1 MKIINIKRL
10 AMATA
15 MLLAVNMNANAQD
28 GLKNTVQQQTAKAQV
43 DLARQR
49 DIERIQS
56 ERRQARAAQEK
67 AKQDACGQ
75 TGTLPQANLKNGD
88 VDFFYDN
95 GKRMGIYHSKTK
107 IWEKFLCDKSVTP
120 NKWFSRNH
128 IFKDDNTVE
137 YEDGT
142 KVGIFNSDGTITSGF
157 TRGISLDKDNFV
169 FWNGKKIGSVS
180 ELGEYYLGNTFI
192 GYSYGYIEPKIAA
205 YIMFCT
211 YLTEDLITN
220 ELARQTSEKIKP
232 GSLNAQYHSAA
243 LASIQK
249 RIQGVQDV
257 VITSNDWRI
266 IRDDLGNIISRACD
280 GWYFIKNG
288 TGRRAISY
296 CWKQSYLGGGKYDS
310 LEASAAN
317 GFDPIDLE

>member
-1 MKIINIKRL
+1 MKIVNIKRL

-28 GLKNTVQQQTAKAQV
+28 ELKNTVQQQAANVQV
-43 DLARQR
+43 DMARQQDVEKKLAKLQR
-49 DIERIQS
+49 E
-56 ERRQARAAQEK
+56 RAANEK
-67 AKQDACGQ
+67 TAQDQAGQ
-75 TGTLPQANLKNGD
+75 TGNLPLADVKNGD
-88 VDFFYDN
+88 VEFFYFD
-95 GKRMGIYHSKTK
+95 GRRMGIYHTKTK
-107 IWEKFLCDKSVTP
+107 AFDLFKRDASS
-120 NKWFSRNH
+120 NKWLIYTFDINNSGVVSYKGN
-128 IFKDDNTVE
+128 E
-137 YEDGT
+137 
-142 KVGIFNSDGTITSGF
+142 VGIINSDGSMKSGQ
-157 TRGISLDKDNFV
+157 TKGIFLDGQNFV
-169 FWNGKKIGSVS
+169 YWNGKRVGSVS
-180 ELGEYYLGNTFI
+180 ATCEIYLFSNIMAYY
-192 GYSYGYIEPKIAA
+192 YSPIDPKIAA
-205 YIMFCT
+205 FFVFCET
-211 YLTEDLITN
+211 FTD
-220 ELARQTSEKIKP
+220 TSIKEHIANNTAAKIKP

-257 VITSNDWRI
+257 VITSNEWRI

-296 CWKQSYLGGGKYDS
+296 CWKQSYLGGGNYDS